1 MDLLRNPCPA
11 ATLLALAAIAATP
24 PALALD
30 RAPAVDLAACP
41 TTSDVALLTIPRV
54 PRAGAPLR
62 VIAASSRPLDAA
74 LVITQRGG
82 ATVAA
87 SAERRGASPY
97 WWTAEVDAASAG
109 AYRVAL
115 GRGSEV
121 AACAAIVVGEGSGA
135 RRSRPAGAVWPVERA
150 WDAGN
155 EALYSAWVE
164 QLFDDPLDAEPTWKG
179 IGSVLSDP
187 QRNLLHDHLGLG
199 EDNAK
204 KMVLNPDCADLP
216 FFLRAYF
223 AWKLGLPFGYSACS
237 RGTATAPPRCEG
249 WRSNLTPDSPPS
261 SDDVAAFLHFARRDV
276 GWGVHSGS
284 ARTPA
289 AADATDLYP
298 TRISP
303 ETIRPG
309 AVFADPYGH
318 TLVVVARLPQTD
330 ENAGLLLAVDAQPD
344 LTVARKR
351 FWRGNFLFAVDPKLG
366 GAGFKH
372 FRPIVGDGAKL
383 RRLSN
388 DEIEARDDYGD
399 FSLEQYAG
407 GIDGFYDQMDAM
419 LSPEPLD
426 PARAFAQM
434 IDALEEQVG
443 ARVRSV
449 ANGEA
454 YVAKNRGTIAMPEG
468 AAIFETSGAWEDY
481 ATPSR
486 DLRLLIAIDVVRDFP
501 AKVERQPARY
511 ALPPGRSVADVRRAL
526 DRMLADE
533 SAQRSVRYVRS
544 DGSEQTIT
552 LADVLARAGALE
564 MAYNPNDCA
573 ETRWGAAKGSPEAAS
588 CRRAAPPEQRARM
601 ERYREWFAERRR
613 PPRA

>member
-1 MDLLRNPCPA
+1 MDILPRRAAGAALLVLLHAGIVAAADGPSAVDLTACPA
-11 ATLLALAAIAATP
+11 A
-24 PALALD
+24 
-30 RAPAVDLAACP
+30 
-41 TTSDVALLTIPRV
+41 SDVILLTSPRV

-62 VIAASSRPLDAA
+62 VIAAAPRPIEGN
-74 LVITQRGG
+74 LVVMRADGG
-82 ATVAA
+82 TVAA
-87 SAERRGASPY
+87 GAAMRGASPY
-97 WWTAEVDAASAG
+97 WWSTTVDVATPG
-109 AYRVAL
+109 TYRVAL
-115 GRGSEV
+115 GRGRDV
-121 AACAAIVVGEGSGA
+121 ATCAAIVVGERAGA
-135 RRSRPAGAVWPVERA
+135 RRARPGGAVWPVERG

-164 QLFDDPLDAEPTWKG
+164 QLFADPLDAEPSWRG
-179 IGSVLSDP
+179 IGAVLKDRE
-187 QRNLLHDHLGLG
+187 RNLLFDHLGLG
-199 EDNAK
+199 EDSGG

-237 RGTATAPPRCEG
+237 RGTATTPPRCDG
-249 WRSNLTPDSPPS
+249 WRSNLAPESPPS
-261 SDDVAAFLHFARRDV
+261 SDDVAAFLQFARRDV
-276 GWGVHSGS
+276 GWGVHSGT

-303 ETIRPG
+303 DSIRPG
-309 AVFADPYGH
+309 AVYADPYGH
-318 TLVVVARLPQTD
+318 TLVVVQRLPQTRD
-330 ENAGLLLAVDAQPD
+330 SAGLLLAVDAQPD

-351 FWRGNFLFAVDPKLG
+351 FWRGNFLFSVEPKLG

-383 RRLSN
+383 RRLTN
-388 DEIEARDDYGD
+388 DEIEARDDYAD

-407 GIDGFYDQMDAM
+407 GVEGFYDQMDAM

-426 PARAFAQM
+426 PERALGQ
-434 IDALEEQVG
+434 IVDALDEQVG

-468 AAIFETSGAWEDY
+468 AAIFETTGAWEDY

-486 DLRLLIAIDVVRDFP
+486 DLRLLIAIDVVRDLP
-501 AKVERQPARY
+501 ARVERQPERY
-511 ALPPGRSVADVRRAL
+511 ALPPAAEPADVRRKL
-526 DRMLADE
+526 ERLLADE
-533 SAQRSVRYVRS
+533 TAQRSFTYVRS
-544 DGSEQTIT
+544 DGAEQTLT
-552 LADVLARAGALE
+552 LADVLARAPALE
-564 MAYNPNDCA
+564 MAYNPNDCV
-573 ETRWGAAKGSPEAAS
+573 ETRWGAAKGSAEAAS
-588 CRRAAPPEQRARM
+588 CRRTAPAEQRARM
-601 ERYREWFAERRR
+601 ERYRAWFAERRR